1 MVSERLT
8 RERRRELTREA
19 LLDAA
24 VEAFAR
30 RGYEA
35 ASLEEIA
42 DRAGF
47 TKGAI
52 YSNFGDRE
60 SLFLAVLERRNGRL
74 LDAYERLLRE
84 AHEHRASPA
93 ELARVWAEQELADRE
108 SLVLTLEIR
117 LAALRN
123 ETVRRIV
130 GEFERQTEETV
141 ARFVADRLAD
151 ADAALSVPVKEFAA
165 IVYAANQGLW
175 QHAALCSS
183 DHTGIF
189 ETLLR
194 LLVGGTSASERR
206 TAPAAT

>member
-1 MVSERLT
+1 MAAERLT
-8 RERRRELTREA
+8 RERRRQLTREA

-24 VEAFAR
+24 AEAFAR

-60 SLFLAVLERRNGRL
+60 SLFLAVLERRNRRL

-84 AHEHRASPA
+84 ANEHPASLA
-93 ELARVWAEQELADRE
+93 EVARVWGEHELADRE

-130 GEFERQTEETV
+130 AEFERETEETV
-141 ARFVADRLAD
+141 ARFVAERLAD
-151 ADAALSVPVKEFAA
+151 ANTELPVPVDEFAA

-175 QHAALCSS
+175 QHVTLCSGE
-183 DHTGIF
+183 HTGIF
-189 ETLLR
+189 ETFLR
-194 LLVGGTSASERR
+194 LLVGDLRASERP
-206 TAPAAT
+206 TS